1 MNKPTRARL
10 SAAFLCLVCTLVAL
24 QAQGEVP
31 WLKAFTDRVQRQG
44 LEATLPPH
52 LALVLGLGGGETPV
66 AVKQLGVQTPHEIQ
80 TFNVCSVKGKPVVV
94 LLRFDRETQIT
105 HAFLLGSG
113 AKLQKAVT
121 YKAGAEPVLSSGADA
136 RNAFQKELQY
146 WSERATSP

>member
-10 SAAFLCLVCTLVAL
+10 SATFLCLVGALLAL

-66 AVKQLGVQTPHEIQ
+66 AVKQLATQTPQEVE
-80 TFNVCSVKGKPVVV
+80 TFNVCSAKEKTVVV
-94 LLRFDRETQIT
+94 LLRYDRETQIT

-121 YKAGAEPVLSSGADA
+121 YKAGAEPVVLSGTGA

>member
-10 SAAFLCLVCTLVAL
+10 SATFLCLVCTLLAL

-31 WLKAFTDRVQRQG
+31 WLKAFT
-44 LEATLPPH
+44 EATLPPH

-66 AVKQLGVQTPHEIQ
+66 AVKQLATQTPQEIE
-80 TFNVCSVKGKPVVV
+80 TFNVCSAKEKTVVV
-94 LLRFDRETQIT
+94 LLRYDRETQIT

-121 YKAGAEPVLSSGADA
+121 YKAGAEPVVLSGTGA
-136 RNAFQKELQY
+136 RSAFQKELQY